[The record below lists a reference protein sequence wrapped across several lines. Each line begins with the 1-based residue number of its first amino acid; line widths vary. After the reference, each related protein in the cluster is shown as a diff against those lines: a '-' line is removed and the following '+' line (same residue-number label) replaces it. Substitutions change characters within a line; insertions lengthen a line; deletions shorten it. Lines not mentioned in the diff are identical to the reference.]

1 MKCILTQPP
10 DDPDIPWRVVV
21 VLIFVLGFVAAAL
34 LAGRPL
40 DVIAGLLGA
49 VFTTATW
56 LEAHL
61 PDRRPRA

>member
-1 MKCILTQPP
+1 MCILTQPRDEP
-10 DDPDIPWRVVV
+10 DNRGRVVV
-21 VLIFVLGFVAAAL
+21 VLIFVLVFVAAAL

-49 VFTTATW
+49 VFTTASW

-61 PDRRPRA
+61 PQRRPLP